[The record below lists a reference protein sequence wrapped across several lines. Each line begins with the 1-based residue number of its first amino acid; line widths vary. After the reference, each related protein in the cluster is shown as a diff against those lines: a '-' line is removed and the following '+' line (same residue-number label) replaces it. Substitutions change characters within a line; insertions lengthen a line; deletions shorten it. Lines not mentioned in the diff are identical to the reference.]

1 MDTRNR
7 VVNLE
12 FVPDWIPDSGFR
24 LRKAGVQ
31 FDAVR
36 VDGDAGRR
44 IADALERMTGG
55 DPGPIVAEASG
66 RRGVYFLVAPRS
78 TAHRSWPPGATRFNA
93 AAGRVSYVP
102 VPALRGATWPLSWR
116 CPPTTADRF
125 VHTLL
130 LRTVAQEIL
139 APPPRES

>member
-1 MDTRNR
+1 MNARIGAP
-7 VVNLE
+7 NL
-12 FVPDWIPDSGFR
+12 VTQPIWIPVSGFE

-78 TAHRSWPPGATRFNA
+78 TADRSWPPGATRFNS
-93 AAGRVSYVP
+93 AAGRISYVP

-130 LRTVAQEIL
+130 LLSVAREL
-139 APPPRES
+139 LTPAPGE